1 MPLDRSLGAFFVCRQ
16 YLVDGKHV
24 TYSSAGYAA
33 SSYTEAAPSSA
44 LLKALL
50 IGSTSPL
57 PYGYPTTASNIFSYS
72 YSYGDLTR
80 LDDMYDGTSG
90 ETYKLGTNGVD
101 FTAGFG
107 HVRMSNVFSIGGDF
121 DTFLFEAT
129 LEEYSSWARTYEVT
143 DVETEVDVTLVWN
156 DPPGGSYCGFYFD
169 NGMSDD
175 PCLVHDLDL
184 VVTHAGTRLYP
195 NFGAAS
201 VGDYSGED
209 DMYNNAEKVTIDA
222 SSLTVGDMI
231 KVEVRT
237 NGLSYASSQKFA
249 VVATG
254 AMSANESP
262 TPSPVVAAT
271 TPAPIPAPTL
281 VPTPLRSCE
290 ESCSERPEVLEAYN
304 NQDLASFCALDYSCA
319 ANCNTTSYAMM
330 DAMCVCGSDG
340 FSYSYSFG
348 PEMCCGSGTCKAAY
362 FGAMTSMID
371 IDSPLDDAQDD
382 DYFVKFFWDLA
393 SSGCTNYDCP
403 SPTPEPTKSDTAS
416 VAVSF
421 EMTASTPATA
431 SDEAALQTT
440 LASSLSVDESSIK
453 DFTVVS
459 TRSSRRARRNLLAAS
474 YTWTTSFTV
483 AASLSSTSY
492 SSAADFSSGV
502 TAALSSSA
510 FTSAVSSGVGAS
522 VDTSSIVTVLST
534 RNPTPMPVPGP
545 TPSPIKSTDD
555 VGKDGPGIAMIIAIA
570 AAGVVVIIGSG
581 AAAYIFMKTKK
592 SAEPA
597 NKAGDELE
605 LSKLSKTQ
613 SAPIVIEKI

>member
-1 MPLDRSLGAFFVCRQ
+1 M
-16 YLVDGKHV
+16 DGKHV

-57 PYGYPTTASNIFSYS
+57 PYGYPTTVSNFFS

-222 SSLTVGDMI
+222 SSLAVGDMI

-271 TPAPIPAPTL
+271 MPAPIPAPTL

-319 ANCNTTSYAMM
+319 ANCDTPSYAMM
-330 DAMCVCGSDG
+330 DAMCVCGSDL
-340 FSYSYSFG
+340 SYSYSFGIFDIG
-348 PEMCCGSGTCKAAY
+348 PEMCCGSGTCKAAL

-371 IDSPLDDAQDD
+371 DDFPLDDAQDD
-382 DYFVKFFWDLA
+382 DFIVKLYWDLE

-403 SPTPEPTKSDTAS
+403 SPTPEPTKSDTLY
-416 VAVSF
+416 
-421 EMTASTPATA
+421 TGTCYKG
-431 SDEAALQTT
+431 
-440 LASSLSVDESSIK
+440 SSMVEVL
-453 DFTVVS
+453 
-459 TRSSRRARRNLLAAS
+459 R
-474 YTWTTSFTV
+474 
-483 AASLSSTSY
+483 
-492 SSAADFSSGV
+492 G
-502 TAALSSSA
+502 
-510 FTSAVSSGVGAS
+510 GMGAS
-522 VDTSSIVTVLST
+522 
-534 RNPTPMPVPGP
+534 
-545 TPSPIKSTDD
+545 
-555 VGKDGPGIAMIIAIA
+555 
-570 AAGVVVIIGSG
+570 
-581 AAAYIFMKTKK
+581 
-592 SAEPA
+592 
-597 NKAGDELE
+597 LE
-605 LSKLSKTQ
+605 LSQVHVGDMVRVSSPGQVPAYAKVLDLPHSPSKGSFVGVKTRGVDEEDMEAVVTPHHTFPSCFAHGKAVAAKHLKVGDCVNTVNGRRKVRKLNEMAALPGDETFSVELEGTADVLALGGIFTHASPSAHQKKIAVAAAKTYMGKQAKHIVARSADKSKASVQ
-613 SAPIVIEKI
+613 KSYKKLRGAKPE